1 MKSFWK
7 VLLTAIMASAPGIEL
22 AQAQKIFPF
31 DHKLVRLKN
40 GFRAYLIKTNAPGQ
54 ISYVTVARVGSRDEW
69 EPGRTGF
76 AHFFEHV
83 MFRGTQ
89 KYPDYDAMVA
99 RTGAAYNAGTRADFT
114 SYYLVTATDS
124 LEQIMDLESD
134 RIMNLK
140 YTEAAFRTEAGAV
153 LGEFNQSRANPN
165 QYLTEKL
172 RETAFDTHTY
182 KHLTI
187 GAEKDVR
194 NMPQGYRYSLSFR
207 ERYYRPENSVLLLA
221 GDFDVPRA
229 EQLIAK
235 YYSSWKAGYV
245 PPRITPEPSQTA
257 PREATIDFPGRTL
270 PILTVA
276 YKGPAWSATDTVAV
290 ATEVLGLVAFGPN
303 SDIYRK
309 LVIRDQKVQS
319 LSNTFNLSRDPNLL
333 TITTMV
339 NDRKDLQT
347 VKDDI
352 QKTVERFRAAP
363 PDAKLLS
370 DTKSAMKYEF
380 LMGLETPQGI
390 NFALREF
397 VGVTGGIEA
406 LEDYYRTLA
415 GITGDDL
422 TTAANRFLVETG
434 RTTVTLLPGSEGRP

>member
-7 VLLTAIMASAPGIEL
+7 ALVILVMASPSMIGL
-22 AQAQKIFPF
+22 AQEGKIFPF
-31 DHKLVRLKN
+31 DYKLVRLKN
-40 GFRAYLIKTNAPGQ
+40 GFKAYLIKTNAPGQ

-69 EPGRTGF
+69 EPARTGF

-83 MFRGTQ
+83 MFRGTP

-134 RIMNLK
+134 RVMNLK

-153 LGEFNQSRANPN
+153 LGEFNQGRANPN

-172 RETAFDTHTY
+172 RETAFNRHTY

-187 GAEKDVR
+187 GFEKDVR
-194 NMPQGYRYSLSFR
+194 SMPEGYKYSLSFR

-221 GDFDVPRA
+221 GDFDVTRA
-229 EQLIAK
+229 EQWITK
-235 YYSSWKAGYV
+235 YYSSWKSGYV
-245 PPRITPEPSQTA
+245 PPKITPEPPQTA
-257 PREATIDFPGRTL
+257 PRETTVDFPGRTL
-270 PILTVA
+270 PIVTVA
-276 YKGPAWSATDTVAV
+276 YKGPAWSATDKFAV

-319 LSNTFNLSRDPNLL
+319 LSNNFNLSRDPNLL
-333 TITTMV
+333 TVTTMV
-339 NDRKDLQT
+339 TNARDLQVVREEIQRT
-347 VKDDI
+347 VA
-352 QKTVERFRAAP
+352 RFRAEP
-363 PDAKLLS
+363 PDAKLLT

-380 LMGLETPQGI
+380 LMDLETPQGT

-397 VGVTGGIEA
+397 VGMTGGIEA

-415 GITGDDL
+415 GITGDDVKM
-422 TTAANRFLVETG
+422 AAIRFLVETG
-434 RTTVTLLPGSEGRP
+434 RTTVTLQPVGEGRP

>member
-1 MKSFWK
+1 MKSFWTI
-7 VLLTAIMASAPGIEL
+7 LLTVMMASSSIGL
-22 AQAQKIFPF
+22 AQGGKIFPF
-31 DHKLVRLKN
+31 DYKLVRLQN
-40 GFRAYLIKTNAPGQ
+40 GFKAYLIKTNAPGQ

-83 MFRGTQ
+83 MFRGTE

-153 LGEFNQSRANPN
+153 LGEFNQGRANPN
-165 QYLTEKL
+165 QYLTEKF

-182 KHLTI
+182 KHSTI
-187 GAEKDVR
+187 GFEKDVR
-194 NMPQGYRYSLSFR
+194 RMPEGYKYSLSFR

-221 GDFDVPRA
+221 GDFDETRA

-235 YYSSWKAGYV
+235 YYSPWKPGYV
-245 PPRITPEPSQTA
+245 PPKITPEPPQSG
-257 PREATIDFPGRTL
+257 PRETTVDFPGRTL

-276 YKGPAWSATDTVAV
+276 YKGPAWSATDKVAV

-319 LSNTFNLSRDPNLL
+319 LSNNFSLSRDPNLL
-333 TITTMV
+333 TVTTMV
-339 NDRKDLQT
+339 TDPRDLQT
-347 VKDDI
+347 VKGEI
-352 QKTVERFRAAP
+352 QKTVERFRAEP
-363 PDAKLLS
+363 PDARLLS

-380 LMGLETPQGI
+380 LMGLETPQGT

-415 GITGDDL
+415 GITADDVKM
-422 TTAANRFLVETG
+422 AANRFLVETG
-434 RTTVTLLPGSEGRP
+434 RTTVTLLPAREGRP